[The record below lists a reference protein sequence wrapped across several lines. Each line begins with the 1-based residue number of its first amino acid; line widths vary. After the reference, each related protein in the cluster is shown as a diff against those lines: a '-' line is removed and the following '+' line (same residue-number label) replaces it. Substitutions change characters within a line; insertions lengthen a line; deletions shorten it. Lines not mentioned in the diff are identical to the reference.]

1 MHQVPPP
8 CPEAR
13 TSEGI
18 PTMGKI
24 HSHHGNVTFPRW
36 ESGVSHAGKQNITN
50 ITTNI
55 TPNYLIIKTSD
66 VCDIFLAKIK
76 NIVRVCQYVQHTR
89 TSDNGSPA

>member
-1 MHQVPPP
+1 MGKLFLQKTLFMHQVPPP

-24 HSHHGNVTFPRW
+24 HSHH
-36 ESGVSHAGKQNITN
+36 GKQNITN

-76 NIVRVCQYVQHTR
+76 NIVRI
-89 TSDNGSPA
+89 SPPLRCHERFRY